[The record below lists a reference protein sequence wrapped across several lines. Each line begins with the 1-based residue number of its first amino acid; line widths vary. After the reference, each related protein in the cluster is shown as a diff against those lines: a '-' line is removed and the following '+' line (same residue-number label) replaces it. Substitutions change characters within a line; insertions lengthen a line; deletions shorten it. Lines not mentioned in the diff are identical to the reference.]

1 MAEIHDKIEKY
12 LDRTPD
18 WVEEVIIF
26 DDLDDKG
33 LYIKEWRATDKPKP
47 TQEELDA
54 LWLILVAKME
64 SVLVVNNPCPNCGAE
79 NLTDCKCP
87 DECESCGA

>member
-1 MAEIHDKIEKY
+1 MAEIHDKIEKC

-33 LYIKEWRATDKPKP
+33 LY
-47 TQEELDA
+47 
-54 LWLILVAKME
+54 
-64 SVLVVNNPCPNCGAE
+64 SN
-79 NLTDCKCP
+79 
-87 DECESCGA
+87 

>member
-64 SVLVVNNPCPNCGAE
+64 SVLVVNE
-79 NLTDCKCP
+79 NIINFTYSNNFCC
-87 DECESCGA
+87 CFNWC

>member
-1 MAEIHDKIEKY
+1 MAEIHDKIKKY

-33 LYIKEWRATDKPKP
+33 LYIKEWRATDKVEP
-47 TQEELDA
+47 TQEQLDA
-54 LWLILVAKME
+54 L
-64 SVLVVNNPCPNCGAE
+64 
-79 NLTDCKCP
+79 
-87 DECESCGA
+87 